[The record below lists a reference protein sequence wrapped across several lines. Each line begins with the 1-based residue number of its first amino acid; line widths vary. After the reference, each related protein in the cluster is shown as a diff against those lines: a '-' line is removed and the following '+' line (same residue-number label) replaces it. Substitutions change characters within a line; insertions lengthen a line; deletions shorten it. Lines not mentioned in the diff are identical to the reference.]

1 MPSLSASNI
10 WGLSARKGEICGHS
24 PGSQNTLKELEI
36 FSTFQENWK
45 YFRIFK
51 KIENVFWLFKGAL
64 CLFNYRDPCVF
75 STIGTPVSISR
86 HLSLKSKNIPPRT
99 LLSHSQQI
107 VNQLMN
113 WSNRVR
119 TIESVSRQE
128 RVLELIELRCRVHT
142 LQPFDV
148 YLGGKVGKQGEKLC
162 SLYNALLAKKQ
173 TLF

>member
-1 MPSLSASNI
+1 MLSLSASNI

-36 FSTFQENWK
+36 FSTFQGNWK
-45 YFRIFK
+45 YFR
-51 KIENVFWLFKGAL
+51 LFKGIGNI
-64 CLFNYRDPCVF
+64 FDFSRDPCVIQLWGPLCLF
-75 STIGTPVSISR
+75 QGIFLQKQTD
-86 HLSLKSKNIPPRT
+86 PRRT
-99 LLSHSQQI
+99 HSQQL

-113 WSNRVR
+113 WSKRLR

-148 YLGGKVGKQGEKLC
+148 YLGGGKVGKQGEKLFPLNMLLL
-162 SLYNALLAKKQ
+162 LYSPFPHNPYAQLNM
-173 TLF
+173 FSPV

>member
-1 MPSLSASNI
+1 MPALSASNI

-36 FSTFQENWK
+36 FSTFQGNWK
-45 YFRIFK
+45 YFR
-51 KIENVFWLFKGAL
+51 LFKGIGNI
-64 CLFNYRDPCVF
+64 FDFSRDPCVIQLWGPLCLF
-75 STIGTPVSISR
+75 QGIFLQKQTY
-86 HLSLKSKNIPPRT
+86 PPRT
-99 LLSHSQQI
+99 HSQQL

-113 WSNRVR
+113 WSNRLR

-148 YLGGKVGKQGEKLC
+148 YLGGKVGKQGEKLF
-162 SLYNALLAKKQ
+162 SPQYVAF
-173 TLF
+173 TLFPIPTQPLCTVHHFFPV